1 MAADGQDFP
10 SQSPKAPL
18 HAVADYR
25 PADLFADGE
34 ADALGGIAVA
44 ATSANAAGSVTAS
57 FSTNSWG
64 TGQTATYTI
73 TNGTP

>member
-44 ATSANAAGSVTAS
+44 ATADEQDEARRRRAPSGVRGEEVRALAENV
-57 FSTNSWG
+57 
-64 TGQTATYTI
+64 
-73 TNGTP
+73 